1 MQGRII
7 PARSGTRRRRACGH
21 PSATQS
27 LSWIAVLICGLCLA
41 RPVAAASLAE
51 AEKLFR
57 TGEYAKCAEMTG
69 LAIAEGEFSEQ
80 WRLLKIRSELE
91 LGRYTH
97 ALESLEE
104 AKKKFAYSIQLL
116 WLERE
121 VRRFNGQS
129 AKADAILAD
138 VASLIERQ
146 SWRFRDSDSVMII
159 GQFFMEIG
167 ADAKQVRNE
176 IFSRV
181 QKDLPSYT
189 GAYIAGAELALEKH
203 DYALAAEDFQKA
215 LKIDEDDPRIHFGL
229 ARAFGESDSE
239 LAETHLNRAIEINPN
254 HIPSLLMAA
263 EEQID
268 AERYEKAEE
277 FLEQV
282 LEVNPR
288 QPKAWAYRAVLS
300 HLENDPK
307 KETLCREQALANW
320 KDNPEVDHLIG
331 RMLSQKY
338 RFAEGAEAQRRALA
352 FDSDFL
358 PAKMQLC
365 NDLLRL
371 GDVDAGWKLAD
382 EVFERDNY
390 NVVAHNLT
398 TLRDRMA
405 KFRTLKSDGF
415 VVRMDSAE
423 AEIYGPRVLELLRV
437 AKQDLTE
444 KYQIELDETIAIEI
458 FPRQQDFAIRT
469 FGLPGGAGFLGVCF
483 GSVVT
488 MNSPAS
494 QGASPSN
501 WEAVLWHEFCH
512 VVTLSK
518 THNKMPRWL
527 SEGISVY
534 EEGQKNR
541 AWGQSMTPEYRE
553 MILGEDLTPVSQL
566 SGAFLSPPSAEHLQF
581 AYYESSLVVEYLVD
595 RFGLE
600 ALIAILDDLGT
611 GLQINDAIA
620 RHAAPLEEIDADF
633 TAFARELAEAYASE
647 ADFDREELPRTADS
661 EGWKA
666 WLAEHPDNFWGL
678 QQYAMALIREKQW
691 EAAKEPI
698 ARLMELAPDYSES
711 TNAFLMQAR
720 VSREL
725 GETDREI
732 EVLEQLAALN
742 ADVIDVY
749 LRLAELHADREDWE
763 SVIVNANRLLAVN
776 PLLPDPHRFL
786 AEAGER
792 AGDAEAAIVGLRA
805 LSRMNPFDPAD
816 IHYRAARLLHQT
828 GQFDEARQHVLLAL
842 AEAPRYREAHELLL
856 EVVDATS
863 RRSDANNYP
872 EPPPL
877 PE

>member
-1 MQGRII
+1 MHGRII
-7 PARSGTRRRRACGH
+7 SARSESRRSRELGIESDRDLSRLLGSA
-21 PSATQS
+21 PSLKQL
-27 LSWIAVLICGLCLA
+27 LSWIAVLICGLGLA
-41 RPVAAASLAE
+41 RPVTAASLSE

-57 TGEYAKCAEMTG
+57 TGDYAKCAEMTG
-69 LAIAEGEFSEQ
+69 LAIAEGESSEQ
-80 WRLLKIRSELE
+80 WRLLKIRSELI

-97 ALESLEE
+97 ALETLEE
-104 AKKKFAYSIQLL
+104 AKKKFTYSIQLL

-203 DYALAAEDFQKA
+203 DYALAAEDYQKA

-229 ARAFGESDSE
+229 ARAFEESNSE
-239 LAETHLNRAIEINPN
+239 LAETHLNRALEINPN

-268 AERYEKAEE
+268 AERYDKAEE

-307 KETLCREQALANW
+307 KETFCRDQALANW
-320 KDNPEVDHLIG
+320 KDNPEVDQLIG

-352 FDSDFL
+352 FDSDYL

-382 EVFERDNY
+382 EVFEKDNY

-415 VVRMDSAE
+415 VVRMDAEE

-553 MILGEDLTPVSQL
+553 MILGEDLTPV
-566 SGAFLSPPSAEHLQF
+566 
-581 AYYESSLVVEYLVD
+581 
-595 RFGLE
+595 
-600 ALIAILDDLGT
+600 
-611 GLQINDAIA
+611 
-620 RHAAPLEEIDADF
+620 
-633 TAFARELAEAYASE
+633 
-647 ADFDREELPRTADS
+647 
-661 EGWKA
+661 
-666 WLAEHPDNFWGL
+666 
-678 QQYAMALIREKQW
+678 
-691 EAAKEPI
+691 
-698 ARLMELAPDYSES
+698 
-711 TNAFLMQAR
+711 
-720 VSREL
+720 
-725 GETDREI
+725 
-732 EVLEQLAALN
+732 
-742 ADVIDVY
+742 
-749 LRLAELHADREDWE
+749 
-763 SVIVNANRLLAVN
+763 
-776 PLLPDPHRFL
+776 
-786 AEAGER
+786 
-792 AGDAEAAIVGLRA
+792 
-805 LSRMNPFDPAD
+805 
-816 IHYRAARLLHQT
+816 
-828 GQFDEARQHVLLAL
+828 
-842 AEAPRYREAHELLL
+842 
-856 EVVDATS
+856 
-863 RRSDANNYP
+863 
-872 EPPPL
+872 
-877 PE
+877 

>member
-1 MQGRII
+1 MATFSAILCCLCF
-7 PARSGTRRRRACGH
+7 ARTCTA
-21 PSATQS
+21 ATVS
-27 LSWIAVLICGLCLA
+27 
-41 RPVAAASLAE
+41 E
-51 AEKLFR
+51 AEKLYH
-57 TGEYAKCAEMTG
+57 TGEYAACAEMAG
-69 LAIAEGEFSEQ
+69 LAIAEGEYSEQ

-91 LGRYTH
+91 LGRYSH
-97 ALESLEE
+97 ALVTVEE
-104 AKKKFAYSIQLL
+104 AKKRFPFSIQIL
-116 WLERE
+116 WLERD
-121 VRRFNGQS
+121 VRRFNGES
-129 AKADAILAD
+129 TKAEQLLAD
-138 VASLIERQ
+138 VASLIERS
-146 SWRFRDSDSVMII
+146 SWRYRDSESVMVI

-189 GAYIAGAELALEKH
+189 GAYLAGAELALDKH

-229 ARAFGESDSE
+229 ARAFEASDSE
-239 LAETHLNRAIEINPN
+239 LAETHLNRALELNPN
-254 HIPSLLMAA
+254 HVPSLLMAA

-268 AERYEKAEE
+268 AERYDAAEE
-277 FLEQV
+277 FLQKV
-282 LEVNPR
+282 LDVNPR
-288 QPKAWAYRAVLS
+288 EPNAWAFRAVLS
-300 HLENDPK
+300 HLENDAK

-320 KDNPEVDHLIG
+320 KDNPKVDHLIG

-352 FDSDFL
+352 FNAEYL

-371 GDVDAGWKLAD
+371 GDVEAGWKLAD
-382 EVFERDNY
+382 EVFEKDNY

-415 VVRMDSAE
+415 IVRMDAEE
-423 AEIYGPRVLELLRV
+423 AEIYGPRVLDLLRLAREELT
-437 AKQDLTE
+437 AKYDIQLED
-444 KYQIELDETIAIEI
+444 TIAVEI

-483 GSVVT
+483 GSVIT

-494 QGASPSN
+494 QGTSPSN

-512 VVTLSK
+512 VVTLTK

-534 EEGQKNR
+534 EEGLKNR
-541 AWGQSMTPEYRE
+541 SWGQSMTPEYRE
-553 MILGEDLTPVSQL
+553 MILGDDLTPVSEL
-566 SGAFLSPPSAEHLQF
+566 SGAFLHPASSEHLMF

-595 RFGLE
+595 RFGND
-600 ALIAILDDLGT
+600 ALISILNDLGT

-620 RHAAPLEEIDADF
+620 RHAAPIEEIDEDF
-633 TAFARELAEAYASE
+633 AKFARERAEAYASE
-647 ADFDREELPRTADS
+647 ADFDREDFPKIAES
-661 EGWKA
+661 EGWEE

-678 QQYAMALIREKQW
+678 QQFVMSLIREKQW
-691 EAAKEPI
+691 EAAKKPI
-698 ARLMELAPDYSES
+698 ARLMELAPEYAES

-725 GETDREI
+725 GETGREI
-732 EVLEQLAALN
+732 EVLEQLARLN
-742 ADVIDVY
+742 ADAVDVY
-749 LRLAELHADREDWE
+749 LRLAELHAEGEDWD

-786 AEAGER
+786 AEAGEH
-792 AGDAEAAIVGLRA
+792 AGDSPSAIVGLRA

-816 IHYRAARLLHQT
+816 IHFRAARLLQQT
-828 GQFDEARQHVLLAL
+828 GQLDEARQQVLLAL

-856 EVVDATS
+856 EVVDASS
-863 RRSDANNYP
+863 RKSEAKNYP